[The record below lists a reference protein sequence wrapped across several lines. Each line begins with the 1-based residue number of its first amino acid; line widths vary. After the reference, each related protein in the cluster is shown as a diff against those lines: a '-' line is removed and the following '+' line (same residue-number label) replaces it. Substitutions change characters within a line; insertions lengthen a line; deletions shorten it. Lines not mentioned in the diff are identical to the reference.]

1 MFWNLAILDLIE
13 KGEKNKMWKFKKS
26 TVKNLP
32 KLPEKELV
40 KKEQLSK
47 NKKYK
52 SSFNKIKR

>member
-1 MFWNLAILDLIE
+1 
-13 KGEKNKMWKFKKS
+13 MWKFKKS

>member
-1 MFWNLAILDLIE
+1 
-13 KGEKNKMWKFKKS
+13 MWKFKKS
-26 TVKNLP
+26 TVKNLH